1 MLMQSEAFA
10 EQPSRAAADHRG
22 AYFFT
27 GDDAEFRLRT
37 FGQLVPVD
45 DQAALGQPF
54 ASLSDT
60 RKITTLRESR
70 GAVQTQMAD
79 EWGRRGHGAR
89 KLFKPA

>member
-60 RKITTLRESR
+60 RKITTLGEPY
-70 GAVQTQMAD
+70 GAAQTQRAD
-79 EWGRRGHGAR
+79 DWGRRGHGAR